1 MFLIIDLHFFFVVV
15 YDIWKDQN
23 DLVFSQSSSICNSLF
38 FQFLSQ
44 GKAIDNVFI
53 LHKRHLMPTKQEVA
67 IRWFKLNVDGSFK
80 AVLRV

>member
-1 MFLIIDLHFFFVVV
+1 M

-44 GKAIDNVFI
+44 GKAIDNVFT

-67 IRWFKLNVDGSFK
+67 IRWFKPPRGWFKINVDGSFK